1 MNNVGGPGCT
11 KLEILLFILQRFKPR
26 ESILHVTNMILRVRT
41 FSLLLKSCNG
51 ITIRLGY
58 LEAVFR
64 IHRIYMFLALPNPDP
79 LVRSMDPDPDP
90 ERSIIKQK

>member
-41 FSLLLKSCNG
+41 FSLLELRC
-51 ITIRLGY
+51 TVTL
-58 LEAVFR
+58 L
-64 IHRIYMFLALPNPDP
+64 LPGW
-79 LVRSMDPDPDP
+79 V
-90 ERSIIKQK
+90 I